1 MRKHFEISLE
11 TDERFSL
18 GTKDVPSS
26 ILANKL
32 ELNLESIEGIKHEM
46 LLPKIEIP
54 KFLSPEPKSKLDM
67 IKANPENI
75 DSELSNPD
83 EDAETMIKSTG
94 AFSNSTFDKESRL

>member
-1 MRKHFEISLE
+1 
-11 TDERFSL
+11 
-18 GTKDVPSS
+18 
-26 ILANKL
+26 
-32 ELNLESIEGIKHEM
+32 
-46 LLPKIEIP
+46 
-54 KFLSPEPKSKLDM
+54 M